1 MSLVKCIQALS
12 GAKNKGALATED
24 KQALFTRI
32 KELAPDAAAG
42 SAELRAAERKAVGEL
57 LQQAR
62 ENHDYVRSEIEKE
75 LGTPTAK
82 KAAKEKR
89 ITAPEEPENMYKPEA
104 KPVETEPRN
113 PTLGSDPTAIQAAKA
128 HGGPAAAYD
137 IAERYVGP
145 TGAKIVADVVH
156 ITKNLA
162 GRLEAV
168 HDIIKRAEKTMPSAR
183 KWYDA
188 MLAKEAT
195 KNKLEQQ
202 AEPIAQLADK
212 LSFKAREKVN
222 DYLGRSTIE
231 QKWGHQPEGMKR
243 KVTIDPAFKA
253 EFDRMTPT
261 ERTLI
266 DTIFKHGED
275 MALVDEAVREAR
287 GAGKLF
293 DESSRMLG
301 PYVHLDRRGGHV
313 VTLKS
318 KEYIAAERAG
328 NKPLLNELKTQ
339 SKDYVVRT
347 FDTRGQAEKFAHDNQ
362 SKYMFAE
369 AATKTTQEATHHAM
383 NPVILQRLMAAVGAD
398 LRLKEESPAAYRA
411 MEDSV
416 KSMYLASLDRS
427 SARQA
432 MQHREGIAGYDPD
445 VINSTLN
452 HARAHAAYLANI
464 EHGADINGAFYQM
477 KNEIKNPATGLRT
490 GQEDYNLLA
499 AHHAKSLEYNPTP
512 IQDGVMAM
520 TSAWQLATSLS
531 YHLANFSQTVMVTLP
546 KLAADFG
553 SGRYGDAW
561 GHVMDGYKLMADITN
576 DKGMTIDLTKVKNTN
591 LREALEAAANDHLL
605 DVGMAEDLAHFNR
618 FSTGYASID
627 ATSGAA
633 RRALHKLRQ
642 VSAAVERWN
651 RVSSATAAYNMAIK
665 EGRSHAA
672 AKEYVREILN
682 DTQGNFTRADTPLLL
697 KQIPKVMGQYKRFQL
712 MMAAYYVK
720 GFKAAFHGA
729 TAEER
734 AIGKRML
741 GFKLFH
747 TAVASGVLG
756 LPLMNMV
763 SLAYSAVGGGPDDL
777 EAFSKDAIGDKTLA
791 QLLLHGAPSFA
802 GLDMSAKLGEENIF
816 SIAPYTKIDLTS
828 KTGLANTIAGVMGPA
843 IGQAGR
849 MASGIGL
856 IQQGDMYKGAEKLMP
871 KGLEQAMQSFRLAN
885 EGYSLRNGDIVVK
898 PEDIS
903 TFGLMMTAMGLPST
917 EVKNL
922 GVQENQQYTIIKYY
936 KDQSRQLE
944 QDYQHAF
951 EAHNQAAMAELR
963 AKWMELQAS
972 KMEQR
977 KHFNQ
982 LPDELKNQPLATM
995 IQAPARQRT
1004 REMKEQRQFL
1014 NPNV

>member
-1 MSLVKCIQALS
+1 MSMIKCIQNLSGGKNKKALS
-12 GAKNKGALATED
+12 VED
-24 KQALFTRI
+24 KQALFARV
-32 KELAPDAAAG
+32 KELAPEASAG
-42 SAELRAAERKAVGEL
+42 SAALRTAERKAVEEL
-57 LQQAR
+57 VQQAK
-62 ENHDYVRSEIEKE
+62 ENHDYVKREIEKE
-75 LGTPTAK
+75 IGAAP
-82 KAAKEKR
+82 AAKEKR
-89 ITAPEEPENMYKPEA
+89 VKAPEEPENAYKAETKPKE
-104 KPVETEPRN
+104 KPVEDA
-113 PTLGSDPTAIQAAKA
+113 LGTDPEAVQEARV

-145 TGAKIVADVVH
+145 TGAKIVADVAH
-156 ITKNLA
+156 IARNLV

-168 HDIIKRAEKTMPSAR
+168 HDIVKRAAKDMPSAR

-188 MLAKEAT
+188 MMAREAT

-202 AEPIAQLADK
+202 AESIAQQADK
-212 LSFKAREKVN
+212 LSSKTREKIN

-231 QKWGHQPEGMKR
+231 QKWGHQPEGMAR
-243 KVTIDPAFKA
+243 KVAIDPAFKA
-253 EFDRMTPT
+253 EFDRMTPV
-261 ERTLI
+261 EQKLI
-266 DTIFKHGED
+266 DTVFKHGED
-275 MALVDEAVREAR
+275 MALMDEVVRTAK

-293 DESSRMLG
+293 DSGDRMLG

-318 KEYIAAERAG
+318 KAYLAAERAG
-328 NKPLLNELKTQ
+328 NKAALEKLRTQ
-339 SKDYVVRT
+339 EKDLVVRT
-347 FDTRGQAEKFAHDNQ
+347 FDTRGQAEKFAHDNKA
-362 SKYMFAE
+362 KYAFAE
-369 AATKTTQEATHHAM
+369 AATKTAQESDRRAM
-383 NPVILQRLMAAVGAD
+383 DPMALQRLMAAVGAD
-398 LRLKEESPAAYRA
+398 FRLKEESPAAYRA

-432 MQHREGIAGYDPD
+432 MRHREGIAGYDPD

-464 EHGADINGAFYQM
+464 EHGAEINGAFYEM
-477 KNEIKNPATGLRT
+477 KNEVKNPVTGSRV

-499 AHHAKSLEYNPTP
+499 AHHAKSLEYTPTP
-512 IQDGVMAM
+512 IQDGIMAM

-553 SGRYGDAW
+553 AGKYGDAW
-561 GHVMDGYKLMADITN
+561 GHVMDGYKTMASITN
-576 DKGMTIDLTKVKNTN
+576 DRGMTIDLTKIKNDG
-591 LREALEAAANDHLL
+591 LRDALESATNDHLL
-605 DVGMAEDLAHFNR
+605 DVGMTEDLAHFNR
-618 FSTGYASID
+618 FSTGYTSVD

-633 RRALHKLRQ
+633 SRAMHKLRQ

-665 EGRSHAA
+665 EGRTHAE
-672 AKEYVREILN
+672 AKAYVREILN

-697 KQIPKVMGQYKRFQL
+697 KQMPKVMGQYKRFQL

-763 SLAYSAVGGGPDDL
+763 SLVYSAIGGGPDDL
-777 EAFSKDAIGDKTLA
+777 ESFSKDVIGDKTLA

-802 GLDMSAKLGEENIF
+802 GLDMSAKLGEENVF
-816 SIAPYTKIDLTS
+816 SIAPYTKIDLSS
-828 KTGLANTIAGVMGPA
+828 KTGLANTIAGMLGPA
-843 IGQAGR
+843 VGQAGR
-849 MASGIGL
+849 MASGVGL
-856 IQQGDMYKGAEKLMP
+856 IQQGDLYKGAEKLMP
-871 KGLEQAMQSFRLAN
+871 KGLEMAMQSFRLAN

-903 TFGLMMTAMGLPST
+903 TFGLMMTAVGLPST
-917 EVKNL
+917 EVKNIST
-922 GVQENQQYTIIKYY
+922 QENQQYTITKYY
-936 KDQSRQLE
+936 KDQSRKLE
-944 QDYQHAF
+944 QEYTQAY
-951 EAHNQAAMAELR
+951 EAHDQAAMAELR
-963 AKWMELQAS
+963 TKWMELQTS
-972 KMEQR
+972 KAAQR
-977 KHFNQ
+977 AHFKQ
-982 LPDELKNQPLATM
+982 APDELKHQPLATLV
-995 IQAPARQRT
+995 QAPMRQRT

-1014 NPNV
+1014 NPNA